1 MGEPNSQPG
10 LARPSRRRGSAV
22 AITANLSVT
31 VIALACIAACTIVL
45 YVFLQNPPWP

>member
-1 MGEPNSQPG
+1 MGEPSSQLGPV
-10 LARPSRRRGSAV
+10 RSSRRRGSAV
-22 AITANLSVT
+22 AITAILSVT

>member
-1 MGEPNSQPG
+1 MGELSSQPG
-10 LARPSRRRGSAV
+10 PERSSQRRGRGVAV
-22 AITANLSVT
+22 TAILSVT

>member
-1 MGEPNSQPG
+1 MGEPHSQPG
-10 LARPSRRRGSAV
+10 PVRPSRRRGSGV
-22 AITANLSVT
+22 AITAILSVT